1 MSYYLDTSAVVAA
14 LVAEPHSPAIL
25 DWLAAMEP
33 GTVFI
38 SDWSHTEVASA
49 LSLKVRTG
57 ALTLELRAAATSAW
71 QTMHSHNFPTLA
83 VLPEHFDVAANFA
96 SQPDLGLRAGDA
108 LHLAIAR
115 EGAHNLVTLDH
126 AMADAALQLGVP
138 VERV

>member
-14 LVAEPHSPAIL
+14 LVAEPHSPAVL
-25 DWLAAMEP
+25 AWLEAIEP

-57 ALTLELRAAATSAW
+57 ALTLELRAAAANAW
-71 QTMHSHNFPTLA
+71 HAMHRSNFPTLA
-83 VLPEHFDVAANFA
+83 VLPQHFETAARFT

-108 LHLAIAR
+108 LHVAIAR
-115 EGAHNLVTLDH
+115 EGGHRLVTLDRE
-126 AMADAALQLGVP
+126 MADAALQLGVP
-138 VERV
+138 VERI